1 MYCMKTSRKKQA
13 KSNVFEKERVLP
25 ALFSCS
31 FSMFTILNRS
41 YFKCN
46 YSQLEKSIKQEERKG
61 T

>member
-1 MYCMKTSRKKQA
+1 MYCMRTFRKKQA

-46 YSQLEKSIKQEERKG
+46 YSQLEKTIKQE
-61 T
+61 